1 MTIAEHYNVKV
12 YEIMPHMAEDI
23 AVDPAITTANDIY
36 EIVFRRSVYLGGM
49 ACVILEIVEQESKA
63 SNVALG

>member
-12 YEIMPHMAEDI
+12 YEIMPHMAEDL
-23 AVDPAITTANDIY
+23 AVTTANDIY

-49 ACVILEIVEQESKA
+49 ACVILEIVE
-63 SNVALG
+63 

>member
-12 YEIMPHMAEDI
+12 YEIMPHMAEDL
-23 AVDPAITTANDIY
+23 AVDPAITTANDID
-36 EIVFRRSVYLGGM
+36 EIIFRKSEYLGGM

>member
-12 YEIMPHMAEDI
+12 YEIMPHMAEDL
-23 AVDPAITTANDIY
+23 AVDPAITTANDID

-63 SNVALG
+63 

>member
-12 YEIMPHMAEDI
+12 YEIMPHMAEDL
-23 AVDPAITTANDIY
+23 AVTTANDIY

-63 SNVALG
+63 

>member
-12 YEIMPHMAEDI
+12 DEIMPHMAEDL
-23 AVDPAITTANDIY
+23 AVDPAITTANDID
-36 EIVFRRSVYLGGM
+36 EIVLRRSEYLAGM

-63 SNVALG
+63 

>member
-12 YEIMPHMAEDI
+12 YEIMPHM

-49 ACVILEIVEQESKA
+49 ACVILEIVE
-63 SNVALG
+63 

>member
-12 YEIMPHMAEDI
+12 YEIMPHMADRLKVCPDVARACDI
-23 AVDPAITTANDIY
+23 D
-36 EIVFRRSVYLGGM
+36 EIIFRKSEYLGGM

>member
-12 YEIMPHMAEDI
+12 YEIMPHMAEDL

-36 EIVFRRSVYLGGM
+36 EIVFRRSVLGGM

-63 SNVALG
+63 

>member
-1 MTIAEHYNVKV
+1 
-12 YEIMPHMAEDI
+12 MPHMAEDL
-23 AVDPAITTANDIY
+23 AVDPAITTGNDIY

-63 SNVALG
+63 

>member
-12 YEIMPHMAEDI
+12 YEIMPHMAEGL
-23 AVDPAITTANDIY
+23 AVDPAITTANDLY

-63 SNVALG
+63 

>member
-1 MTIAEHYNVKV
+1 MTIAERYNVKV
-12 YEIMPHMAEDI
+12 YEIMPHMAEYL
-23 AVDPAITTANDIY
+23 AVDPAITKANDIY

-63 SNVALG
+63 